1 MYDTHIKPAAR
12 ALWRRKNQTLINV
25 LGLAVG
31 LAACLLI
38 GRYVADAWRY
48 DAHHEKADRIV
59 RITSKLS
66 GDGAPMHLATSQ
78 GPLGPTLQAET
89 PGVEAFARFI
99 SGGYVLTHG
108 DVTVQEQ
115 SLPHADGSVFDVFSF
130 HLLAG
135 DPATAL
141 DRPNTVVLSP
151 DLARSIFGT
160 EDPIGKTLRT
170 DRGPELTVTGIIE
183 EPPQTSHIGFE
194 GLVSMDTHRALD
206 PGRIDNWGRFSYWT
220 YVLLEP
226 GMTPEN
232 LSAAIPGL
240 LSRHTEDGLQAALT
254 YDVMPLT
261 DIYLESEAIFQL
273 GPTGDATA
281 LRVFLAV
288 AIFILLIAVIN
299 FINLATARATE
310 RAREVGVR
318 KTLGAPRTALVG
330 QFLSE
335 AVITSTL
342 ATALAVGMARSALPL
357 FHALSG
363 TTLAGGLFPGPGM
376 AAYLGLVAVI
386 IGLLAGMYPAL
397 ILAGYEPVRVLR
409 GSFSTS
415 RDGVTLRRGLVVAQF
430 AIAIALLAGTG
441 VVRQQLQFIQQQD
454 LGFAPEQLVTI
465 PLDQDADV
473 SRRLA
478 VIKRE
483 LTHIPGVDAAAASSY
498 IPGQT
503 QDVNGF
509 RVEEADG
516 RMRHMKLRRNDVDAD
531 FLGTYGLDLLAGR
544 GYDAALPGDST
555 GAVIINEAAV
565 RKLGYA
571 SPEAALGAR
580 VATSPQV
587 PAARVVGVVEDFHF
601 ASLHETVEPLVLMPD
616 RAPAANDA
624 ASYLTLRVRT
634 ENVAETMG
642 SVRARWTD
650 LVPARPFEA
659 TFVDEHFAEM
669 YEQDR
674 RFGRLFA
681 TFAGLAIF
689 VACLGL
695 FGLTTHTVQQRTK
708 EIGIRKSLG
717 ATAGSLV
724 ALLSKDIARLVV
736 VAFAVGGPVAY
747 LGMSRWLESFAYRVD
762 PSVGIVV
769 LSGLAA
775 LIVALATVGVKA
787 YRAAMLDP
795 TTALRDE

>member
-1 MYDTHIKPAAR
+1 MYDTYIKPAGR
-12 ALWRRKNQTLINV
+12 ALWRRRSQTLINV

-99 SGGYVLTHG
+99 SGGYVLTYG
-108 DVTVQEQ
+108 DVTVQEE

-130 HLLAG
+130 RLIEG
-135 DPATAL
+135 DAATAL
-141 DRPNTVVLSP
+141 DGPNKVVLSP

-160 EDPIGKTLRT
+160 EDPVGKTLRT
-170 DRGPELTVTGIIE
+170 DRGPELTVTGIIV

-206 PGRIDNWGRFSYWT
+206 PDRIENWGRFSYWT

-226 GMTPEN
+226 EMTAED
-232 LSAAIPGL
+232 LSAALPGL

-254 YDVMPLT
+254 YDVMPLK
-261 DIYLESEAIFQL
+261 DIYLNSDAIFQL

-281 LRVFLAV
+281 FRVFLAV
-288 AIFILLIAVIN
+288 AVFILLIAVVN

-318 KTLGAPRTALVG
+318 KTLGAPRSALVG
-330 QFLSE
+330 QFLME
-335 AVITSTL
+335 AIVTSVI
-342 ATALAVGMARSALPL
+342 ATILAVAMARTALPL

-409 GSFSTS
+409 GAFSTS
-415 RDGVTLRRGLVVAQF
+415 RDGATLRRSLVVAQF
-430 AIAIALLAGTG
+430 AIAIALLAATG

-473 SRRLA
+473 NRQLA

-483 LTHIPGVDAAAASSY
+483 LTRIPGVDAVAASSY

-516 RMRHMKLRRNDVDAD
+516 RMRHAKLRRNDVDAD
-531 FLGTYGLDLLAGR
+531 FLSTYGLDLLAGR

-571 SPEAALGAR
+571 TPDAALGAR
-580 VATSPQV
+580 INSNPRS
-587 PAARVVGVVEDFHF
+587 PAARVVGVVKDFHF
-601 ASLHETVEPLVLMPD
+601 ASLHERVEPLVLLPGN
-616 RAPAANDA
+616 APAANAA
-624 ASYLTLRVRT
+624 ASYLTLRVRVK
-634 ENVAETMG
+634 NIAGTMDA
-642 SVRARWTD
+642 VRARWTE

-708 EIGIRKSLG
+708 EIGIRKALG
-717 ATAGSLV
+717 ATASSLV
-724 ALLSKDIARLVV
+724 RLLSQDFAKLVGFAFV
-736 VAFAVGGPVAY
+736 VGVPVAY
-747 LGMSRWLESFAYRVD
+747 LGMSRWLETFAYRID
-762 PSVGIVV
+762 LGVGVF
-769 LSGLAA
+769 
-775 LIVALATVGVKA
+775 ALAGGIALVIALGTVGGQA
-787 YRAAMLDP
+787 FRAATLDP
-795 TTALRDE
+795 TSALRDE